1 MPKLYSV
8 LQPFFA
14 PAFREYV
21 EPVDANSLALTP
33 EPSFK
38 LSCGLIVP
46 DLRLLEPEAPNTS

>member
-1 MPKLYSV
+1 MPKLHSG

-38 LSCGLIVP
+38 LSCVLSFRIC
-46 DLRLLEPEAPNTS
+46 AC